1 MAGKKGQKILKKHE
15 DSPRFAEY
23 YKKENLEWTI
33 EQCEEKAKWFRRS
46 CNYQCIEYYEK
57 NYPELSHEEHLKL
70 KKQLKLQ
77 KNQNKETNIEYW
89 KNKYPK
95 KSLEELE
102 QLRSKAAKI
111 KNKQNL
117 EYWINKYPQKDL
129 EEIKKMHQEY
139 YQSWLSHQKGWGKG
153 EKNNNHKTNS
163 TQQERNSRSPR
174 NIEFYKKKYPE
185 LSLEE
190 QENLREQYIQKNN
203 QAIKNAI
210 KLTNIEYYLNQG
222 MSEEEAKQALHNRQA
237 TFTYKKCIKKY
248 GEIEGNKIFSQR
260 QQKWLQSLYNNFQN
274 NGDGRSKQS
283 QFAKDI
289 IKQCC
294 KQLNIHVPKKEK
306 YIYWKPTHQAFAYD
320 FIYKNK
326 IIEFQGD
333 YWHCNPNLYNKDF
346 YNKVKQKTAQEI
358 WDYDNIKM
366 ECAQYYKYK
375 LLYIWEYDY
384 NNNKEETLK
393 KCIDFLIND

>member
-1 MAGKKGQKILKKHE
+1 MAGKKGMKIKKNHE

-23 YKKENLEWTI
+23 YKKENPEWTI

-70 KKQLKLQ
+70 KEQLKLQ

-139 YQSWLSHQKGWGKG
+139 YQSWLSHQEGWGKG
-153 EKNNNHKTNS
+153 DKNHNSRKNS
-163 TQQERNSRSPR
+163 TQEKRNSMSPR
-174 NIEFYKKKYPE
+174 NIAFYERKYPE
-185 LSLEE
+185 LSHEE
-190 QENLREQYIQKNN
+190 HLKLQQDFFNKNAL
-203 QAIKNAI
+203 AIKNTI
-210 KLTNIEYYLNQG
+210 KSTNIEYYLNQG
-222 MSEEEAKQALHNRQA
+222 MSEEDAKIALHKRQA
-237 TFTYKKCIKKY
+237 TFSLYKCIKKY
-248 GEIEGNKIFSQR
+248 GEEKGLEIFNNRQKIWNKKLQKSFKLGKYTQSPIANELFNLIKDKLQLIDSIE
-260 QQKWLQSLYNNFQN
+260 
-274 NGDGRSKQS
+274 
-283 QFAKDI
+283 
-289 IKQCC
+289 
-294 KQLNIHVPKKEK
+294 EK
-306 YIYWKPTHQAFAYD
+306 YIFNDELHKGYLFD
-320 FIYKNK
+320 FCYKDK
-326 IIEFQGD
+326 LIEFNGD
-333 YWHCNPNLYNKDF
+333 YWHANPIFYGPKSFIKAKNKRAETIWEYDKIKIQTAENQG
-346 YNKVKQKTAQEI
+346 YKV
-358 WDYDNIKM
+358 
-366 ECAQYYKYK
+366 
-375 LLYIWEYDY
+375 LVIWEYDY